1 MVKDKYEHK
10 RHVTQPNTQKTD
22 LREQSLPRDFERP
35 TDAADDSGLDT
46 ANRILDAALD
56 KKAIEPI
63 LLDVREL
70 CGYTD
75 YLFIV
80 SGRSD
85 RQVDAITDGVKERLG
100 KQGIRPLGVEGVGSG
115 QWALLDYGDVVVHV
129 FHHPV
134 RERYD
139 LEGLWI
145 DAKRVDLDVPD
156 EARASAEDL
165 Y

>member
-1 MVKDKYEHK
+1 MAH
-10 RHVTQPNTQKTD
+10 TQTEKLD
-22 LREQSLPRDFERP
+22 LREQSLSRDFER
-35 TDAADDSGLDT
+35 AVEAGESGLAT
-46 ANRILDAALD
+46 TLRALDAALG
-56 KKAIEPI
+56 KKAIEPVM
-63 LLDVREL
+63 LEVSEL

-75 YLFIV
+75 YLLIV

-85 RQVDAITDGVKERLG
+85 RQVDAITDGIREALA
-100 KQGIRPLGVEGVGSG
+100 KQGVRPLGVEGIGSG
-115 QWALLDYGDVVVHV
+115 QWALLDFGDVVVHV

-145 DAKRVDLDVPD
+145 DAKRVEIDIPQD
-156 EARASAEDL
+156 ARATAEDL

>member
-1 MVKDKYEHK
+1 MG
-10 RHVTQPNTQKTD
+10 
-22 LREQSLPRDFERP
+22 RDFKR
-35 TDAADDSGLDT
+35 TTNKADNSDNAGESGLAT
-46 ANRILDAALD
+46 AHRILDAALD
-56 KKAIEPI
+56 KKGIEPV

-85 RQVDAITDGVKERLG
+85 RHVNAVSDGVKESLA
-100 KQGIRPLGVEGVGSG
+100 KQGVRPLGVEGKGSG
-115 QWALLDYGDVVVHV
+115 HWALLDYGDVVVHV

-134 RERYD
+134 REHYD

-145 DAKRVDLDVPD
+145 DAKRVELDIPE

>member
-1 MVKDKYEHK
+1 VAQ
-10 RHVTQPNTQKTD
+10 TNTEKTD
-22 LREQSLPRDFERP
+22 LREQSLRRDFERP
-35 TDAADDSGLDT
+35 DQSDATDEGGLTTAD
-46 ANRILDAALD
+46 RILEAVLS
-56 KKAIEPI
+56 KKAIEPV

-85 RQVDAITDGVKERLG
+85 RQVNAISDGVKESLAAHG
-100 KQGIRPLGVEGVGSG
+100 VRPLGVEGKGSG
-115 QWALLDYGDVVVHV
+115 QWALLDYGDVVLHV

-145 DAKRVDLDVPD
+145 DAKRVELDVPE
-156 EARASAEDL
+156 EARAGAEDL